1 MTFSSYTPVQEIT
14 YTLREERMLI
24 GIDKRGSINLPA
36 EIRKEF
42 GLVSGT
48 YLDVSVEAG
57 GKIVLHPVSIYRNI
71 KVSDAGSKK
80 LEEGRRSGT
89 GKLPAWLVSDMKN
102 AEPDTK

>member
-1 MTFSSYTPVQEIT
+1 
-14 YTLREERMLI
+14 MLI

-48 YLDVSVEAG
+48 YLDVSVEDG
-57 GKIVLHPVSIYRNI
+57 GRIVLHPVSIYRNI
-71 KVSDAGSKK
+71 KVSDTGRKK
-80 LEEGRRSGT
+80 LQEGRRSGT

-102 AEPDTK
+102 AESDTE